1 METGTIRHRMPWGA
15 GTIRA
20 DADGKEISFLAG
32 VVNRPWSQVLGGLPV
47 RFERYVGRDEAKRV
61 EV

>member
-1 METGTIRHRMPWGA
+1 METGVVKQRMPWGA

-20 DADGKEISFLAG
+20 NSDHKEIAFLAG
-32 VVNRPWSQVLGGLPV
+32 VANKPWSQVLSGLPV

-61 EV
+61 II